1 MMVIL
6 VKQSI
11 AYIFDQKNRPNRK
24 LKKPE
29 VIKLKQVKIMFV
41 LMKNLNILKM
51 VQINEVEEEEIE
63 AEERTARKQ
72 ISEILN

>member
-24 LKKPE
+24 LKKVKPE

-41 LMKNLNILKM
+41 LMKNLNILK
-51 VQINEVEEEEIE
+51 
-63 AEERTARKQ
+63 
-72 ISEILN
+72 